1 MSSYQEDYLKFEPI
15 LSAKNLKMIQVQGD
29 GNCLFRSVS
38 VGECGSQEMHR
49 DLRESAVE
57 YLKQNTE
64 EFEMWCE
71 DGVELEI

>member
-1 MSSYQEDYLKFEPI
+1 
-15 LSAKNLKMIQVQGD
+15 MIQVQGD

-49 DLRESAVE
+49 DLRVSAVE
-57 YLKQNTE
+57 YLKKNVE

-71 DGVELEI
+71 DGVELEIQKMSRPGTWAG